1 MLRGGP
7 LENPLHWS
15 VSSREVKTEIFTHF
29 SDLENVAFVV
39 ARLNSKQNLTERDK
53 SIGVRSRLV
62 LVPC

>member
-7 LENPLHWS
+7 LENLLRWS
-15 VSSREVKTEIFTHF
+15 VSSREVKTEMFIHF

-39 ARLNSKQNLTERDK
+39 PRLNSKQNLTERDK

-62 LVPC
+62 RVPC